1 MAIGTPVEGRLTP
14 APEQNKEEQAA
25 FMEKAQ
31 TLAPKYRTELLK
43 P

>member
-1 MAIGTPVEGRLTP
+1 MIWILSQHPP
-14 APEQNKEEQAA
+14 APKQIKEEQAA